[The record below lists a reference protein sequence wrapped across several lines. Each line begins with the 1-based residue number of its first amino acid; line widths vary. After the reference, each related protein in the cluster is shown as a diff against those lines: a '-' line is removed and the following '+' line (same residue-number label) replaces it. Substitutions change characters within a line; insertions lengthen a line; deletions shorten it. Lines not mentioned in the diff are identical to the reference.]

1 MTETLDL
8 LRAENVEEGEVPR
21 RVPRNLAFVG
31 VSFTW
36 RRRLSDFNY
45 NIDLAEHWEPFLAD
59 WSVDDRSVL
68 LTDASTGYH
77 VSLDDGSA
85 TFMVNRPDLS
95 LPILVEHIGQFVQSA
110 KAARRLPLRISAEAQ
125 FLKAEN
131 EATSF
136 EELMRAA
143 ATPLL
148 TTSLAER
155 LGGRMEDFAYLADFD
170 VGGFWYQVSIG
181 TLRAREIPM
190 RVVSAD
196 YLEQIPALASYSS
209 ITSREKVEVETEKD
223 FNPEA
228 FLDRIFRV
236 GLSIF

>member
-1 MTETLDL
+1 MSETLDL
-8 LRAENVEEGEVPR
+8 LRAENAEEGEAPR

-31 VSFTW
+31 VSFSW

-45 NIDLAEHWEPFLAD
+45 NIDLAEHWESYLAD
-59 WSVDDRSVL
+59 WSVDGRSVL

-85 TFMVNRPDLS
+85 TFMANRPDLS
-95 LPILVEHIGQFVQSA
+95 LPILVEHVGQFVSNA
-110 KAARRLPLRISAEAQ
+110 KAARRLPLRVSAEAQ
-125 FLKAEN
+125 FLRAEN
-131 EATSF
+131 EARSF
-136 EELMRAA
+136 EELMRATA
-143 ATPLL
+143 APLL
-148 TTSLAER
+148 TTSVEER
-155 LGGRMEDFAYLADFD
+155 LGGRMADFAYLADFD

-181 TLRAREIPM
+181 TLRAREIPL

-196 YLEQIPALASYSS
+196 YLEQIPALASFSS
-209 ITSREKVEVETEKD
+209 ITSREKVEAEEG

-236 GLSIF
+236 GLSIL